1 MTQTIITSFVSLIC
15 SHAHS
20 HAHAHSNE
28 VLTPRS
34 GPGGNATATVT
45 WKARLVHTSDGH
57 GKWWS
62 VDHLGTV
69 RHGRIGTGG
78 PGTTAKRRLSLE
90 ESGKKILQKLKKG
103 YLSDSLVLNGAHILN
118 TRVLRMLLTQR
129 RIAVTPISER
139 GDWIDQVRVASFGAP
154 QGGFIKSSP
163 FPWVVLSDSG
173 GKVLTS
179 CSLYDLG
186 VNFTPALAGAA

>member
-1 MTQTIITSFVSLIC
+1 MTQQVIASFVKLIC

-20 HAHAHSNE
+20 HE
-28 VLTPRS
+28 VLTSRS
-34 GPGGNATATVT
+34 GPEYPNPPMT
-45 WKARLVHTSDGH
+45 WKVQLAAHVDDHN
-57 GKWWS
+57 KWWS

-69 RHGRIGTGG
+69 RYGRIGTGG

-118 TRVLRMLLTQR
+118 TRVLRLLLTKR
-129 RIAVTPISER
+129 RITVTPISER
-139 GDWIDQVRVASFGAP
+139 GDWIDQVRWASFGAT
-154 QGGFIKSSP
+154 QGHFIKSSP

-186 VNFTPALAGAA
+186 VNFRPILVSQ